1 MGLIKDSKYIKDLS
15 TYFMYMI
22 FSNLRFTRPIFLIFI
37 LDKGISLFEF
47 SILQIIY
54 FSSRILSNVPSGI
67 LADLLRKRNV
77 ISMGLLMSSCSFL
90 LLFISTYLD
99 MSNYFYFFIIAFIL
113 DGIGSAFCSGAD
125 QAMVYEHL
133 KEKGVEKH
141 YVKIFGIK
149 EALVATALGLSAFIG
164 GFAAASY
171 LSLPFLMQSIA
182 GIVATL
188 AVLRFKESVQEVKVT
203 KNPSMI
209 NKLQSGY
216 RVVKKLPYIQFL
228 ILFMAII
235 SSSTNSVIMFTQ
247 SRFAELELSNST
259 IGTIYLGSTI
269 ISVIISLNVNLV
281 MKFKL
286 NTIATL
292 VMGIFFV
299 GGIFII
305 SSNIILAI
313 IGYYLIY
320 VTIDILEPPLFF
332 TINELVQENVR
343 ATVLSF
349 FSTVLSIISLIMFLI
364 YGLTG
369 DIGGYENLIILM
381 LVIHIPLF
389 AFVFYYYKKELLTT
403 NKVDKYI

>member
-1 MGLIKDSKYIKDLS
+1 
-15 TYFMYMI
+15 
-22 FSNLRFTRPIFLIFI
+22 
-37 LDKGISLFEF
+37 
-47 SILQIIY
+47 
-54 FSSRILSNVPSGI
+54 
-67 LADLLRKRNV
+67 
-77 ISMGLLMSSCSFL
+77 
-90 LLFISTYLD
+90 
-99 MSNYFYFFIIAFIL
+99 
-113 DGIGSAFCSGAD
+113 
-125 QAMVYEHL
+125 
-133 KEKGVEKH
+133 
-141 YVKIFGIK
+141 
-149 EALVATALGLSAFIG
+149 
-164 GFAAASY
+164 
-171 LSLPFLMQSIA
+171 MQSIA